1 MTAQLVLMIAGLA
14 LVWACGAANR
24 EDTRPGF
31 FGLAQ
36 WLLLVVLASA
46 ATSSLLHGDPIGAP
60 VLAATVIL
68 AFPWFVAR
76 RWLIPR
82 GHWRASWWLVRSSM
96 WTWHDDN
103 RGGAL
108 VAAAWAAIH
117 AGAPPRALRFV
128 EARCER
134 SDCGAA
140 HLLATGLVAAAR
152 GDLEGA
158 RRWMTSLCE
167 FEGPATPRMAR
178 RLAVQWIAAEA
189 TTRGA
194 WSRVAALADD
204 RDADAATILLATVA
218 RRLGG
223 TGPRPSDAELERA
236 WSRAPSRQRLRALVD
251 RALHHSEPVDAADPP
266 HATPLEADPHR
277 CALLAHAALVAS
289 PSPTAR
295 GLADA
300 CAAWDR
306 VLGDAGFVDTARRR
320 AAVLGARVDPPE
332 ALSAGIQAD
341 LVTLVRATGL
351 ELGEGARGDG
361 ETLVRVR
368 RALHQRLL
376 DELEIVADALASRV
390 RARRILAMHEEW
402 REYLAVRGAFARAVA
417 MTGPELQRLGYAI
430 VNPPVCALAVWL
442 WNDRRNRVHAHQM
455 FRWLLREAELAED
468 TEAIALHRR
477 NVECG

>member
-140 HLLATGLVAAAR
+140 H
-152 GDLEGA
+152 
-158 RRWMTSLCE
+158 
-167 FEGPATPRMAR
+167 
-178 RLAVQWIAAEA
+178 
-189 TTRGA
+189 
-194 WSRVAALADD
+194 
-204 RDADAATILLATVA
+204 LLATVA